1 MAAPL
6 AFVRGGVV
14 DGTFVVTRIT
24 DPLAGAS
31 DTNAFDQIRGHS
43 IRFVI
48 AFDRIDHEVN
58 ASLAG
63 GGQRRILTTN
73 PARVHFLGD
82 PTGYLQEVVAPTL
95 NGAMQITLREDA
107 SGTAVLEGFDIAE
120 PRAPQYFG
128 FKGAGPAAVSHDGR
142 APGTQAVGLDTDT
155 MVLQRF
161 GATLGMTDLATGS
174 LHSSLFENLVV
185 GVEPRAFGEIKAM
198 YRTLE

>member
-6 AFVRGGVV
+6 AFARGGVV
-14 DGTFVVTRIT
+14 DGTFVVTHIT
-24 DPLAGAS
+24 DPLAGSS
-31 DTNAFDQIRGHS
+31 DTNAFDELRGHS

-48 AFDRIDHEVN
+48 SFDRIDREAS
-58 ASLAG
+58 ASLAD

-82 PTGYLQEVVAPTL
+82 PTGYLQEVIAPTL
-95 NGAMQITLREDA
+95 NCALQITLRENA
-107 SGTAVLEGFDIAE
+107 SGITVLESFDIAE
-120 PRAPQYFG
+120 AQAPQYFG
-128 FKGAGPAAVSHDGR
+128 FKGAGPAEVSRDGR

-161 GATLGMTDLATGS
+161 GSTLGMTDLATGS
-174 LHSSLFENLVV
+174 LRYSLFENVVV
-185 GVEPRAFGEIKAM
+185 GVEPRAFGEIKAL